1 MNSKITISIFFLFS
15 YLTIAQVNNNCDLS
29 NDISRIVVAGGSITE
44 IIYLLGQG
52 DRIVAVDVTSNYP
65 EETKNIT
72 SIGYVRNVSTEG
84 VLSLAPSLILGE
96 DDMGPPNVVKQ
107 LKGMNADL
115 RIIHEEQTVNGIIE
129 KIRCVASII
138 GKEDLASQIIE
149 KDINPVL
156 IKLKENQIS
165 NKKNKKKIMLVLS
178 MQGTSPMVAGS
189 GTSGD
194 SFIKM
199 IGGDN
204 IFSSFNGWK
213 NVTAESILKLNP
225 DYIIIPEKDLHKQSK
240 VAEIVDNPI
249 FSNTNAG
256 KNNNF
261 LFEDG
266 MAILG
271 FGPRT
276 IYAAFDLSEKISD

>member
-1 MNSKITISIFFLFS
+1 MHSKITISIFFLFS

-52 DRIVAVDVTSNYP
+52 DKIVAVDVTSNYP

>member
-1 MNSKITISIFFLFS
+1 MHSKITISIFFLFS

-52 DRIVAVDVTSNYP
+52 DKIVAVDVTSNYP

-84 VLSLAPSLILGE
+84 VLSLTPSLILGE

-115 RIIHEEQTVNGIIE
+115 RIIHEEQTVSGIIE

-149 KDINPVL
+149 KDINPIL
-156 IKLKENQIS
+156 LKLKENQIS

-276 IYAAFDLSEKISD
+276 IYAAFDLSKKISD

>member
-1 MNSKITISIFFLFS
+1 MHSKITISIFFLFS

-52 DRIVAVDVTSNYP
+52 DKIVAVDVTSNYP

-240 VAEIVDNPI
+240 VTEIVNNPI

>member
-52 DRIVAVDVTSNYP
+52 DKIVAVDVTSNYP

-240 VAEIVDNPI
+240 VTEIVNNPI

>member
-1 MNSKITISIFFLFS
+1 MHSKITISIFFLFS

-240 VAEIVDNPI
+240 VTEIVNNPI

>member
-1 MNSKITISIFFLFS
+1 MNSKITISLFFLFS

-52 DRIVAVDVTSNYP
+52 DKIVAVDVTSNYP

-115 RIIHEEQTVNGIIE
+115 RIIHEEQTVSGIIE

-240 VAEIVDNPI
+240 VTEIVNNPI
-249 FSNTNAG
+249 FSNTSAG

>member
-1 MNSKITISIFFLFS
+1 MHSKITISIFFLFS

-52 DRIVAVDVTSNYP
+52 DKIVAVDVTSNYP

-84 VLSLAPSLILGE
+84 VLSLTPSLILGE

-107 LKGMNADL
+107 LQGMTADL
-115 RIIHEEQTVNGIIE
+115 RIIHEEQTVSGIIE

-149 KDINPVL
+149 KDINPIL
-156 IKLKENQIS
+156 LKLKENQIS

-276 IYAAFDLSEKISD
+276 IYAAFDLSKKISD

>member
-1 MNSKITISIFFLFS
+1 MHSKITISIFFLFS

-52 DRIVAVDVTSNYP
+52 DKIVAVDVTSNYP

-240 VAEIVDNPI
+240 VTEIVDNPI